1 MTPLRAIVV
10 ALDFSELSS
19 RALDAAIGLAKG
31 TGAELHLVHA
41 FDVRVPFVTPY
52 EVAVPDHLITAA
64 RDAAA
69 RKLEKAMQR
78 VSAAGLAGK
87 SHLEE
92 VPAAGALARVAEETA
107 ADLIVMGT
115 HGHGGFKHL
124 LLGSVAER
132 TLRTAP
138 CSVLVVKAEAE
149 AD

>member
-1 MTPLRAIVV
+1 MSSLRCIVV

-19 RALDAAIGLAKG
+19 HALDTAIDLARSG
-31 TGAELHLVHA
+31 GGEIHLVHA
-41 FDVRVPFVTPY
+41 FDVRIPFVTPY
-52 EVAVPDHLITAA
+52 EVAVPDNLITAA

-78 VSAAGLAGK
+78 VGAAGLSGK

-92 VPAAGALARVAEETA
+92 VPASSAVARVAEEVG

-115 HGHGGFKHL
+115 HGNTGLKHV

-132 TLRTAP
+132 TLRRAP
-138 CSVLVVKAEAE
+138 CSVLTVKGPR
-149 AD
+149 D